1 MRTGIIFV
9 VAFLLFVSTGI
20 EAKGPTSA
28 VVSVSWDI
36 SLDADGHVTKLTTK
50 DERVPKLHALL
61 EKAIRG
67 WHFSP
72 GTVNG
77 QPAATESHVQTRL
90 DIRLVGNGYEV
101 WVLGAATGAS
111 YGKTTPPHYPDAA
124 ARAGKQGEVVL
135 IAHYNGA
142 GAVTDVAPYEH
153 GPKADVQFAQAA
165 MTSVRKWTF
174 ATEVVGGHGVAGTAL
189 IPVCFSLHGFPPPAC
204 DWKWKNPATGESSS
218 AGQAVALNPAAKL
231 ESDVIGHA
239 L

>member
-9 VAFLLFVSTGI
+9 VAFLLFVSTAI
-20 EAKGPTSA
+20 EAKVPTSA
-28 VVSVSWDI
+28 VVSVSWVI
-36 SLDADGHVTKLTTK
+36 SLDAGGHVTKLVTK

-90 DIRLVGNGYEV
+90 DIRLVGDGFEV
-101 WVLGAATGAS
+101 RVLGAATGAY
-111 YGKTTPPHYPDAA
+111 YGKTTPFHYPDAA
-124 ARAGKQGEVVL
+124 VRAGKQGEVVL

-153 GPKADVQFAQAA
+153 GPKADVQLAQAA

-174 ATEVVGGHGVAGTAL
+174 DPEVVGGYPIPGAVVV
-189 IPVCFSLHGFPPPAC
+189 PVCFALSGRTPPAC
-204 DWKWKNPATGESSS
+204 NWESPATGGNMNGS
-218 AGQAVALNPAAKL
+218 QAVALNPAAKL
-231 ESDVIGHA
+231 ESDVIGRV